1 MNAAQAEEEV
11 EKIMKS
17 VDRDNSGHIDYTGEW
32 LWIQLHFLLQM
43 IFMILWLIEFVIATV
58 NRENLLSKQR
68 LETVFNMFDKV
79 SLIQMIK

>member
-17 VDRDNSGHIDYTGEW
+17 VDRDNSGHIDYTGEQTFK
-32 LWIQLHFLLQM
+32 LFTFFPAITF
-43 IFMILWLIEFVIATV
+43 FFTIEFVIATI

-79 SLIQMIK
+79 LN